1 MSDWTMRISRVP
13 NFRAICFLFLSSL
26 RFLDINCDAVG
37 CCCCKTCCIGTTP
50 VAPLRWYCCCW
61 FVIGWCS
68 PYDETALRSDENV
81 FISLIFFSRRHP
93 IPIFFFM
100 FSAPSRKTIEKNARV
115 WMHSHRCGIDADSL
129 FDFVGRFTRREFS
142 LVSLFCK
149 SARADRMCWWR
160 HITTSSPLF
169 FQKYLFLISFCRVR
183 AVTEREIKFNWAIL
197 GFVLVC
203 CFFPSLTNTSFSFPK
218 PLRFTSNSLSR
229 KGKCKG

>member
-93 IPIFFFM
+93 IPNLFFM

-115 WMHSHRCGIDADSL
+115 WMQPMWYRHTDSL
-129 FDFVGRFTRREFS
+129 FDFVGTFNRRDYLFS
-142 LVSLFCK
+142 SFCKEARVRIECGQHLVMMTTQLWFPKISLFHLVLLRER
-149 SARADRMCWWR
+149 SACAGD
-160 HITTSSPLF
+160 
-169 FQKYLFLISFCRVR
+169 
-183 AVTEREIKFNWAIL
+183 
-197 GFVLVC
+197 
-203 CFFPSLTNTSFSFPK
+203 
-218 PLRFTSNSLSR
+218 
-229 KGKCKG
+229 